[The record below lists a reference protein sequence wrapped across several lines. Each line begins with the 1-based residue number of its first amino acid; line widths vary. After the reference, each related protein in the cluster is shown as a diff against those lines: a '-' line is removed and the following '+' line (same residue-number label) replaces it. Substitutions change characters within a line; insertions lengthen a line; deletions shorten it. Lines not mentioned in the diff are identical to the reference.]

1 MEEGCKECPEQEYVW
16 QMQMDIRMWT
26 SHSILCLSNGLK
38 CKWKIILPFVKN
50 GKETLFETILIGI
63 KTIEMREIELKYK
76 YKAKWGFVAMGR
88 VRE

>member
-1 MEEGCKECPEQEYVW
+1 M
-16 QMQMDIRMWT
+16 
-26 SHSILCLSNGLK
+26 
-38 CKWKIILPFVKN
+38 KN